1 MYVRGEEEA
10 PRRTPAAD
18 QSPVGVLPSMGISQ
32 LLPFIDSCAVE
43 RHLRDFRGQTCA
55 IDGYYWLHRASK
67 TCAME
72 MARGTFTT
80 KFVQWCLSQVELL
93 RHNGVEP
100 LVVLDGA
107 ALPAK
112 AGEEKHRRHRREVAR
127 AEAAELL
134 RNGPYDKA
142 ISQYE
147 KAVNITPEHAFQ
159 LICALRKHNVQ
170 YVVAPYEA
178 DAQLAKLAR
187 SGVVSLVL
195 AEDSDM
201 LAFGCPRVFTKMDAT
216 GFGKL
221 IERSALATAREA
233 STSGGSGGAG
243 SPPLLFVPWA
253 EWDGDGEDGGRFLE
267 LCILAGCD
275 YLSHLPGMAMKTA
288 FKQLRKYKTAERV
301 VQVRQMEGNA
311 PPPAGGYER
320 YLRELRR
327 AKQTFRHQRV
337 YDMALR
343 KVVPLNPEP
352 PGAPSMPHCGADID
366 DAIAYRLCAIGD
378 LHPDSREPLMM
389 PPGMPPPPPLP
400 PNHGMPRAQGV
411 QPPPQLVLSEE
422 PQQQFDLRQ
431 AASTFASAGSQQ
443 PVALQKPQLKPQPQ
457 LPQQLHLKPLDHRA
471 TVAGSSCAGR
481 AAAASLGFTAAGAW
495 PVGSTFNSTDSGG
508 GERSASAPLS
518 YVAPA
523 RCLGKRPSTLVQS
536 SLMSSMRPQ
545 PIGSGGNQIGDGRK
559 DGAEYAQTVS
569 VQPPLPIR
577 SNAEAKK
584 PFKKPRSNVSDAA
597 SSNASSGTPFQSTIA
612 GAKAALP
619 GGGNNS
625 SSRVARLHRSRFFN
639 ESHLGSSI
647 GASATAAGTQTDSVG
662 PLAAVTPALR
672 PRPSMGTSVRA
683 ASSPLGLDEPETTA
697 HDSAAHAT
705 LASFA
710 FTPAPD
716 SGRPRRSPRGH
727 ASSRESSGCGKA
739 RGASSAWE
747 VFNAN
752 QAETYGENQPPQMCE
767 PSLAV
772 AGAASSSERG
782 TSRTPKIAGLQP
794 TQPLTD
800 LEQEVPVSSPLD
812 LSKFAH
818 IVPTGRHRTSFD
830 APP

>member
-1 MYVRGEEEA
+1 
-10 PRRTPAAD
+10 
-18 QSPVGVLPSMGISQ
+18 MGISQ

-159 LICALRKHNVQ
+159 LVCALRKHNVQ

-233 STSGGSGGAG
+233 STSGSPAPPL
-243 SPPLLFVPWA
+243 PPLLFVPWP

-311 PPPAGGYER
+311 PPPTGGYER

-400 PNHGMPRAQGV
+400 PNHGMPRAQGL
-411 QPPPQLVLSEE
+411 QLPPQLVPSEA
-422 PQQQFDLRQ
+422 P
-431 AASTFASAGSQQ
+431 
-443 PVALQKPQLKPQPQ
+443 PQPQ
-457 LPQQLHLKPLDHRA
+457 LPPQLHLKPLDHRA

-495 PVGSTFNSTDSGG
+495 PVGSTFTSTDSGG

-523 RCLGKRPSTLVQS
+523 PCLRKRPSTLVQS
-536 SLMSSMRPQ
+536 SLMSSMLPR
-545 PIGSGGNQIGDGRK
+545 PIGSGGNQIGDGRG
-559 DGAEYAQTVS
+559 DGAGYAQTVS
-569 VQPPLPIR
+569 IQPPLPIR

-584 PFKKPRSNVSDAA
+584 PFKKPRSNVSDGA
-597 SSNASSGTPFQSTIA
+597 SSNASSGTPFQSNIA

-619 GGGNNS
+619 GGSNNS
-625 SSRVARLHRSRFFN
+625 SSRVARLQRSRFFN

-662 PLAAVTPALR
+662 PLAAATPALR

-683 ASSPLGLDEPETTA
+683 ASSPLGLDEPESMA

-727 ASSRESSGCGKA
+727 ASSRESSGRGKA

-752 QAETYGENQPPQMCE
+752 QAEAYGENQPPQMGE
-767 PSLAV
+767 PSLTV

-800 LEQEVPVSSPLD
+800 LEQKVPVSSPLD
-812 LSKFAH
+812 LSEFAH
-818 IVPTGRHRTSFD
+818 IAPTGRHRTSFD